1 MKFIALF
8 CLIISSQTLLA
19 DTYQVL
25 DLDMLEKCIDGIC
38 IIDDYVD
45 TSIEAENDTIKDIPN
60 EPETNLVEDSVP
72 DNVKDEIKDT
82 EDMSD
87 IEYLIYSITGLTF
100 SGILAK
106 LSYVIYKSKKFQSI
120 LAIFKNKDLAEPYE
134 KVNQLTLNQRY
145 KLLLK
150 NKNRNKE

>member
-1 MKFIALF
+1 MKFIVLF
-8 CLIISSQTLLA
+8 CLMISSQTLLA
-19 DTYQVL
+19 DTYQIL

-45 TSIEAENDTIKDIPN
+45 TSIKESNDVVKDIPN
-60 EPETNLVEDSVP
+60 EPEANLVEDSVP
-72 DNVKDEIKDT
+72 DNTKDEIKDT
-82 EDMSD
+82 EDMGD

-100 SGILAK
+100 SGILAR

-120 LAIFKNKDLAEPYE
+120 LAILKDKDSAEPHQE
-134 KVNQLTLNQRY
+134 VNELTLNQRY